1 MVQLNVGRRT
11 ASEKLQVPRIVTLPR
26 ENGDNTLA
34 PNVLDRV
41 EDTQLIVDHY
51 VPLCRVNAL
60 NLGEFALLM
69 DIDQH
74 AVFESR
80 PEPGALDLP
89 RLEHRIAIGKDD
101 RRAPLADVL
110 DDIKRAGIKPVG
122 KRIIDEPARHPQ
134 HPWIVHLF
142 KPEPLQ
148 CTEIVRIAELLP
160 QFFKNVPV
168 KVAGF
173 DT

>member
-1 MVQLNVGRRT
+1 M
-11 ASEKLQVPRIVTLPR
+11 
-26 ENGDNTLA
+26 
-34 PNVLDRV
+34 
-41 EDTQLIVDHY
+41 
-51 VPLCRVNAL
+51 
-60 NLGEFALLM
+60 
-69 DIDQH
+69 
-74 AVFESR
+74 
-80 PEPGALDLP
+80 
-89 RLEHRIAIGKDD
+89 
-101 RRAPLADVL
+101 ADVL
-110 DDIKRAGIKPVG
+110 DDIKRACIKPVG

-173 DT
+173 GPICLGQMGCQIDLDAIVIKERVVDIEKKDEIMRRGHGRSTAGLGLCQGPSDPISSLASSGPQLPCS